1 MDEYCNEN
9 GFAAWFETS
18 ARDNINIDDAARCLV
33 EKVLF
38 HLYSRRLNLLFLKF
52 TPLQV
57 LEKDT
62 VINNDKKGDQFSITG
77 DSNSQ
82 TNANKCSC

>member
-1 MDEYCNEN
+1 MPC
-9 GFAAWFETS
+9 GKSTILS
-18 ARDNINIDDAARCLV
+18 
-33 EKVLF
+33 LF
-38 HLYSRRLNLLFLKF
+38 MSSKFTFLKF